1 MSSGMILSRLSVV
14 ATAACIIVTGTTSVS
29 AEPGPAEKVVTA
41 RAAASGSRPAPSHSD
56 QDGTPIPEPSNI
68 IMLALGIT
76 GLVVGRYAA
85 KRHRN
90 NR

>member
-1 MSSGMILSRLSVV
+1 MILSRLSVV
-14 ATAACIIVTGTTSVS
+14 ATTACILVTVAAPLS
-29 AEPGPAEKVVTA
+29 AGQ
-41 RAAASGSRPAPSHSD
+41 AAAQNVTKTDHAASAAPTAAPAAE

-85 KRHRN
+85 KRHRDG
-90 NR
+90 R